1 MKLRLNI
8 IIIIISLN
16 SFAQNTYYK
25 VNGGDIIDEIEYKI
39 LSLPNTTNLLG
50 SSFNFYSSGNEFN
63 YPLVEFRQMSNYNAV
78 SLLKNTSAG
87 KVKKQEFLS
96 APKLL

>member
-25 VNGGDIIDEIEYKI
+25 VNGGDIIDEIEYNEIKD
-39 LSLPNTTNLLG
+39 NL
-50 SSFNFYSSGNEFN
+50 
-63 YPLVEFRQMSNYNAV
+63 
-78 SLLKNTSAG
+78 
-87 KVKKQEFLS
+87 
-96 APKLL
+96 

>member
-25 VNGGDIIDEIEYKI
+25 VNGGDIIDEIEYNEIKEKYLKYGKI
-39 LSLPNTTNLLG
+39 EEINLKSIEKNDSIINYIKIGNVITTREGTDPWIETKKLIG
-50 SSFNFYSSGNEFN
+50 TKFPIEIFFN
-63 YPLVEFRQMSNYNAV
+63 
-78 SLLKNTSAG
+78 
-87 KVKKQEFLS
+87 
-96 APKLL
+96 